1 MSDSFEKIMD
11 EFGPSIYRLALSRT
25 GDREKSADIYQDTF
39 LLLLEKEPVFRH
51 KNQLR
56 IWLMRTAVNLIKRV
70 HSEKSTLPLDDITL
84 THTDTLEFELYDTV
98 SSLPETLRDAAMM
111 FYIED
116 MSIKDISKV
125 LGVSVPAVKSRLS
138 RARKILRISFKEDD
152 YE

>member
-11 EFGPSIYRLALSRT
+11 EFGPGIYRLALSRT

-70 HSEKSTLPLDDITL
+70 HSEKSALPLDEITL

-98 SSLPETLRDAAMM
+98 SSLPETLRDTAVM